1 MTRIYAIYDSKATM
15 YAPPFF
21 VNNDEVA
28 KRTLCHTFANVGRCP
43 LTEYPGDFSLFCI
56 GEFDEDTGDIAGLG
70 CKENLGTVLEIV
82 CSMKSQ
88 FISVSTEEAGVEAN
102 A

>member
-1 MTRIYAIYDSKATM
+1 MTRIYAIYDSKATQ

-28 KRTLCHTFANVGRCP
+28 KRTLCHTFANVGCCP

-70 CKENLGTVLEIV
+70 CKENLGTVLEI
-82 CSMKSQ
+82 
-88 FISVSTEEAGVEAN
+88 ISCMMPTKTVEPETETGDTKDA
-102 A
+102 